1 MNRWVSFRLK
11 VVSFITNNDNF
22 DQHSRIATDFDD
34 MNKEWFLYGLFII
47 ETLLSKL
54 F

>member
-1 MNRWVSFRLK
+1 MTLDR
-11 VVSFITNNDNF
+11 
-22 DQHSRIATDFDD
+22 HSRIATDFDD
-34 MNKEWFLYGLFII
+34 VNKEFFFYGLFII